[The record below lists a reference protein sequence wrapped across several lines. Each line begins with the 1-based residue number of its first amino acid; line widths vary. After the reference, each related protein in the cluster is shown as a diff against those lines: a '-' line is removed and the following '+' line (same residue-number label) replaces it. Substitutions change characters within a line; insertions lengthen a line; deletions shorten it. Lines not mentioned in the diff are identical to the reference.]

1 MKDLMRA
8 ILLNVAIYSGA
19 IFANS
24 DDNIEAAVT
33 SVICGVASSL
43 FVTTNDKK

>member
-24 DDNIEAAVT
+24 DDINLIWV
-33 SVICGVASSL
+33 VIFDMSCIL
-43 FVTTNDKK
+43 FVITKDDKK

>member
-24 DDNIEAAVT
+24 DDINIIWI
-33 SVICGVASSL
+33 VIFDLACIL
-43 FVTTNDKK
+43 FVITKDDKK